1 MPYGLARVASA
12 TNLALLQVRV
22 LSNGTVA
29 DIAAVYALQDQLSLT
44 PLSLYGRPDSSLRV
58 PAAPGKTGM
67 KPPSEQIADMDAR
80 TFFTYFAGLL
90 PSNPPAA
97 ADVDMMAKLAAM
109 GIFPAPDF
117 DFDTLDP
124 DTEDGVSRSVL
135 PAQARLLSPSL
146 PRAFGDVRLD
156 PDPSAHYLSRAHGA
170 LVDLATNAAVGADGV
185 EPEETV
191 SVENE
196 ILFKPEGHKQ
206 SEIDFDMRDDIERG
220 QNFLKDKIAGYTQV
234 IEKKAVAFFNKRG
247 RKKEKLVIKRT
258 VRPNFL
264 LAVEDLKERKIRQ
277 VRITDRG
284 CVTDGFHVT
293 RSRDN
298 GVASRF
304 EVTYPENMAILALR
318 TTVRSGQNGFK
329 EVVYT
334 PYGPE
339 IDTWEVRK
347 AGLEYLMERIK
358 LARSDLMA
366 KKVRLAGFQGFGDMP
381 VEVSLVLSII
391 EHIDPERFEHY
402 RGNEI
407 ALVHE
412 VLTIIGANTTT
423 AYSYSRSPA
432 GARGLFQLVPDTYRR
447 LQVRYRSAGLTKD
460 FVSGCN
466 DHTNAAKASLL
477 LFDSDLASLPR
488 KWLSTA
494 KKDGRSIGMYLAAA
508 YNCGP
513 ARVEKSA
520 RECRDQWTCLLP
532 EETRIY
538 LKKFEF
544 VWNLRDM
551 LDK

>member
-1 MPYGLARVASA
+1 M
-12 TNLALLQVRV
+12 
-22 LSNGTVA
+22 
-29 DIAAVYALQDQLSLT
+29 
-44 PLSLYGRPDSSLRV
+44 
-58 PAAPGKTGM
+58 
-67 KPPSEQIADMDAR
+67 
-80 TFFTYFAGLL
+80 
-90 PSNPPAA
+90 
-97 ADVDMMAKLAAM
+97 
-109 GIFPAPDF
+109 
-117 DFDTLDP
+117 
-124 DTEDGVSRSVL
+124 
-135 PAQARLLSPSL
+135 
-146 PRAFGDVRLD
+146 
-156 PDPSAHYLSRAHGA
+156 
-170 LVDLATNAAVGADGV
+170 
-185 EPEETV
+185 
-191 SVENE
+191 
-196 ILFKPEGHKQ
+196 
-206 SEIDFDMRDDIERG
+206 
-220 QNFLKDKIAGYTQV
+220 
-234 IEKKAVAFFNKRG
+234 
-247 RKKEKLVIKRT
+247 
-258 VRPNFL
+258 
-264 LAVEDLKERKIRQ
+264 
-277 VRITDRG
+277 RITDRG